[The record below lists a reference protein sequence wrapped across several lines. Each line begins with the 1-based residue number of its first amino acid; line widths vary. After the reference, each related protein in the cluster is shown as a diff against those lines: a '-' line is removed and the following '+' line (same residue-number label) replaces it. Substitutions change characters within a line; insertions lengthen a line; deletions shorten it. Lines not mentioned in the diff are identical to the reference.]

1 MSTRSSTSNAST
13 RRGRPRWV
21 TRAAGLV
28 VLLAVMNVVGPLMP
42 MSHGDIG
49 FGIGSALIALG
60 AAWALATL
68 RRWGRV
74 MTIVVAVLN
83 VLSDAPA
90 VAVGSTVLIKVVAGA
105 TVLGWVAV
113 LVLVARPAANDN
125 PRSAEV

>member
-90 VAVGSTVLIKVVAGA
+90 VAVGSTVLIKVVAGT